1 VSVPRRGLP
10 LLVAVLA
17 ALAALGAAGCRGE
30 DVPGGASA
38 PRTDG
43 STLAGTWIDPDG
55 DGALERG
62 PGAPLRARTDLAP
75 ASRPGRVLAT
85 VGQLTDTHVRDVES
99 PARAAFLDRFGGPF
113 APTFRPQEALA
124 AQVMAAGVAALDAR
138 EPDALLVTGDV
149 TDNAQ
154 ANELER
160 ALAVLRGGRVDP
172 DSGAP
177 GYRGVQ
183 RADNPDP
190 SYYRPDVDPPAVPGL
205 LDRAARPFTAPGARA
220 PWYAVPGNHDV
231 LAAGEVVPTEAT
243 NAVAVGDE
251 VLVRPDED
259 LEVPR
264 DPARAQET
272 VDELLSAGVLPGET
286 ERVRPDADRRFVPP
300 AEVRARMRA
309 ASALGARPADPA
321 APGTSAVVDL
331 GARVRLVLLD
341 LDQQGEGVGGVVTPA
356 HEAFLDAALDGAG
369 QRWIVLATHQPL
381 RKAAGG
387 LRLLPRL
394 DRAPRMLAA
403 LAGDTHRHRV
413 TARPGPSGGFWLVE
427 TAALADFPQQG
438 RFLRVRETRGGGA
451 VLESEL
457 VDTAPE
463 PLADTARELAFLD
476 AQGGR
481 PGGNAGT
488 AADGNVRLFRPS
500 PR

>member
-1 VSVPRRGLP
+1 MSRPAFP
-10 LLVAVLA
+10 LLAVTA
-17 ALAALGAAGCRGE
+17 ALLLAAGCGGE
-30 DVPGGASA
+30 DPATGGLA
-38 PRTDG
+38 PRADG

-62 PGAPLRARTDLAP
+62 PGAPLRARTELAP
-75 ASRPGRVLAT
+75 ATRPGRVLAT
-85 VGQLTDTHVRDVES
+85 LGQLTDTHVRDVES

-124 AQVMAAGVAALDAR
+124 AHVMAAGVAALDLR
-138 EPDALLVTGDV
+138 DPDALLVTGDV
-149 TDNAQ
+149 VDNAQ

-183 RADNPDP
+183 RAENPDP

-205 LDRAARPFTAPGARA
+205 LDRASRPFSARGARA

-231 LAAGEVVPTEAT
+231 LAAGEVVPTPAT

-259 LEVPR
+259 LDVPR
-264 DPARAQET
+264 EPQLAQET
-272 VDELLSAGVLPGET
+272 VDAQLSAGVLPGDT
-286 ERVRPDADRRFVPP
+286 ERVRPDPGRRFLAP
-300 AEVRARMRA
+300 AEVRARLRA

-331 GARVRLVLLD
+331 GPRVRVVLLD
-341 LDQQGEGVGGVVTPA
+341 LDQEGEGVGGVVTPA

-369 QRWIVLATHQPL
+369 DRWVVLASHQPL

-387 LRLLPRL
+387 EGLLDRL

-413 TARPGPSGGFWLVE
+413 TARPGPTGGFWLVE

-438 RFLRVRETRGGGA
+438 RLLRVRETPGGGA

-457 VDTAPE
+457 VDTAPD

-481 PGGNAGT
+481 PNLHAGRP
-488 AADGNVRLFRPS
+488 ADGNVRLFRPA